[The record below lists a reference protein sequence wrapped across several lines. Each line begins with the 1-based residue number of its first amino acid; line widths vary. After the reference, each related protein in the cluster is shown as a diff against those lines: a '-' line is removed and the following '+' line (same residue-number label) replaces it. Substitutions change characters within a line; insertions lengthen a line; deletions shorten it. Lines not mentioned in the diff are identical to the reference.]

1 VSSPYS
7 GGQAG
12 VIKSFLY
19 FIDEMIHR
27 ARYIFINR
35 ILFITLKEVFAMKK
49 LILLSILL
57 LVLAVSVSA
66 AFNTVPTNII
76 KTTAPAPAPISV
88 RTAVLPTVQEDCPTM
103 CKKLISQGMG
113 VFIRCM
119 HDRCK
124 EDCESSCREMYGS
137 QSQKCISEFCMPQ
150 IVPKET
156 CEQGCDKDYK
166 TCLEKTVGLN
176 AESIRATCER
186 LRNDCMQKCK
196 PVPETCEQG
205 CGRKLDECLKTTVGM
220 NIESIRSAC
229 AKLHSECVQQ
239 CKPVPET
246 CEQGCGKE
254 FKLCLEKTVGLN
266 PESIRTACESNHK
279 KCLIECA
286 PKPVSCEGR
295 CELIMGECKANNVD
309 PKSCQMKIDACKRQ
323 CKPEEPKCP
332 DYDCEMSCVKEYHGC
347 SEGDCKGRLS
357 YCVDNCFG
365 AEDPQA
371 AVRCRKNCRV
381 DVVDCLGAERPLEL
395 CRLNNGLCQ
404 QACPPLPPD
413 WVPPSLNCHE
423 ECRERWIRCM
433 FDGGDKGVCTLGSG
447 VCHQECPEP
456 LEPGG
461 PIAVAVQPREATP
474 MEKAGLN
481 PQPEPPSAQGKPQD
495 WTGLNPQPE
504 PPSMWERIMGWF
516 GG

>member
-1 VSSPYS
+1 
-7 GGQAG
+7 
-12 VIKSFLY
+12 
-19 FIDEMIHR
+19 
-27 ARYIFINR
+27 
-35 ILFITLKEVFAMKK
+35 MKK
-49 LILLSILL
+49 FVLLSVLF

-66 AFNTVPTNII
+66 AYSTVPTNII
-76 KTTAPAPAPISV
+76 KTTAPAPVSV

-124 EDCESSCREMYGS
+124 QDCESSCREMYGS
-137 QSQKCISEFCMPQ
+137 QSQKCIAEFCMPQ
-150 IVPKET
+150 IVREET
-156 CEQGCDKDYK
+156 CEQGCDKEYK
-166 TCLEKTVGLN
+166 NCLEKTIGLN

-196 PVPETCEQG
+196 PEPETCEQG

-220 NIESIRSAC
+220 NIEGIRAAC
-229 AKLHSECVQQ
+229 AKLHGECVQQ
-239 CKPVPET
+239 CKPEPET

-279 KCLIECA
+279 KCIIQCA

-295 CELIMGECKANNVD
+295 CELIMDDCKANNVD
-309 PKSCQMKIDACKRQ
+309 LKSCQSKIDACKRQ

-332 DYDCEMSCVKEYHGC
+332 DYDCEMSCVKEYHDC

-357 YCVDNCFG
+357 YCIDNCFG
-365 AEDPQA
+365 PEDPQA
-371 AVRCRKNCRV
+371 ALRCRRECGDRKIACFDAGSSSDTCNAISLFCYQNCPR
-381 DVVDCLGAERPLEL
+381 LPPGWTPPEL
-395 CRLNNGLCQ
+395 SCPDQCKENHMKCRLDGRDQGVCLIAHGTCLRN
-404 QACPPLPPD
+404 CPP
-413 WVPPSLNCHE
+413 N
-423 ECRERWIRCM
+423 
-433 FDGGDKGVCTLGSG
+433 
-447 VCHQECPEP
+447 

-461 PIAVAVQPREATP
+461 PIAIAVQPREATP

-481 PQPEPPSAQGKPQD
+481 PQPEPPSAENKRDWAGLNPQPEPPSAQGKPQD
-495 WTGLNPQPE
+495 WAGLNPQPE